1 MDIWETGH
9 EKRGQQVGDMVAVL
23 INSISEKW
31 NSNAGRVYCLETAGH
46 PPLRGE

>member
-1 MDIWETGH
+1 MGNMDIWETGH

-31 NSNAGRVYCLETAGH
+31 NSNARRVYCLEAA
-46 PPLRGE
+46 RV